1 MSGPRLWSRDAQGR
15 VLRETRPAPRRGPA
29 PEQAAP
35 GQLPRPKLGLA
46 LRLGLR
52 DTYDAL
58 GAVLLLSL
66 SVGAAVALSSL
77 GGLTFAGLIFAWLPG
92 SLPSLLSLA
101 GGGFALALV
110 VGPLAAGLFRYARN
124 MAARQ
129 EPDLFDLAW
138 GYRTSLGRSLCL
150 AGIQTLIGMV
160 LAGDAFFFVTRGNPI
175 VVGLGAIFGYL
186 CVFWAL
192 MSLYA
197 WPLLAEDESASVKS
211 ILRKSGLLVLDNF
224 PYTLLLG
231 LVLLVLTAVLW
242 ATVIGGVLLWA
253 GALAMFQTQATREL
267 LRKYG
272 VLGPDPTLD
281 PISEEAEW

>member
-15 VLRETRPAPRRGPA
+15 VIREERPAPA
-29 PEQAAP
+29 PLPKQDTSEQ
-35 GQLPRPKLGLA
+35 QPRPKLGLA

-66 SVGAAVALSSL
+66 TVGAAVAFSLL
-77 GGLTFAGLIFAWLPG
+77 GGLTLVGILFAGLPGLLPR
-92 SLPSLLSLA
+92 LLSFV
-101 GGGFALALV
+101 GGGVALALV

-129 EPDLFDLAW
+129 EPELFDLGW

-150 AGIQTLIGMV
+150 AGVQILVGMV
-160 LAGDAFFFVTRGNPI
+160 LAGDAFFFVTRENPI
-175 VVGLGAIFGYL
+175 IVGLGAIFGYL
-186 CVFWAL
+186 CLFWCL
-192 MSLYA
+192 MGLYS
-197 WPLLAEDESASVKS
+197 WPLLAESEKTGVRS
-211 ILRKSGLLVLDNF
+211 ILWKSALLVLDNF

-231 LVLLVLTAVLW
+231 LFLAVLSTILFL
-242 ATVIGGVLLWA
+242 TVIGGVILWA
-253 GALAMFQTQATREL
+253 GAMAMFQTQATREL

-281 PISEEAEW
+281 PIASEAER